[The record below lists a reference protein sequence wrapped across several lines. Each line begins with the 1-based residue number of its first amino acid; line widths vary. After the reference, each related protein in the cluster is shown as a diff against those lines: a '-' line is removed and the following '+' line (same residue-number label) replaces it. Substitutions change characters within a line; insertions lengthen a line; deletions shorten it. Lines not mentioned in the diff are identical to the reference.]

1 MDLVF
6 IDFSGDET
14 GMVNY
19 TEILDIVKHLDIIN
33 QREVFKIVMEY
44 NDTNWLK
51 IRDAK
56 YFKDVDVPNIKVTID
71 QFNISNKMIVV
82 VGSVSEEEAVE
93 WMMEL

>member
-19 TEILDIVKHLDIIN
+19 TEILDIVRHLDTIN

-44 NDTNWLK
+44 TEPNWLK
-51 IRDAK
+51 IRDAL
-56 YFKDVDVPNIKVTID
+56 YFKDVDVPNIKVKIE
-71 QFNISNKMIVV
+71 QFNISDKMIVV
-82 VGSVSEEEAVE
+82 VGSVAEEEAVE
-93 WMMEL
+93 WMLTL